1 MMSHVEMLG
10 LPKLLVASSL
20 AAALGCG
27 CATVPSPDS
36 MTVAAAAVAATAA
49 ADAAAANSAP
59 AAGAPSAAAPLNGAN
74 RSGASGS
81 VVAAA
86 AAAAAAAVAGQQKP
100 FADIVKEAKEHPGF
114 LNVYT
119 KEEKVWI
126 EIRPEQFDRPF
137 FMQVNRTHGVGE
149 RDPFTNPMLRSYIVE
164 FHRLGNNI
172 QLLAKN
178 SHFFAKEGTPL
189 ARAVRESSSDS

>member
-36 MTVAAAAVAATAA
+36 MTVAAAAVAAT
-49 ADAAAANSAP
+49 P

-86 AAAAAAAVAGQQKP
+86 AAAAAAAVAGQQKQ

-137 FMQVNRTHGVGE
+137 FMQVNRTHGVG
-149 RDPFTNPMLRSYIVE
+149 
-164 FHRLGNNI
+164 
-172 QLLAKN
+172 
-178 SHFFAKEGTPL
+178 
-189 ARAVRESSSDS
+189 